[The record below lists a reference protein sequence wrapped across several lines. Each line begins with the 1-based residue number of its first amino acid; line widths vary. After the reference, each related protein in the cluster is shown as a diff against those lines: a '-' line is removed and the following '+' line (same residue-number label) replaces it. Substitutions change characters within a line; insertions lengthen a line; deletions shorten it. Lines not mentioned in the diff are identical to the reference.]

1 MAYLGNAPVV
11 GDSTNSFRLLDD
23 IASFTLTFDATDTAV
38 VSIANDTLSF
48 TNHRFVNGQK
58 VTYTDGGG
66 TAIGG
71 LSDGTSYFII
81 KVDQNTIKLATS
93 ASNAAS
99 STAINLTSGAAGGS
113 HTLNVK
119 FDGVNTKFKAT
130 FNNGKKAKIS
140 RAAQLSLSING
151 VVQQPQDS
159 SSPSVGYGVEADST
173 IVFSTAPVATDVVF
187 GSFIGE
193 VAASFDLE
201 DNTVDNF
208 TGDGSTT
215 IFNLSKEVPSSQD
228 VLVTIDG
235 VTQYPSDGSTTRAYS
250 VIDQALTFVSAPADG
265 TAIQARHIGFAG
277 ATTSAVTGFYGR
289 TGNAALINTDDISVQ
304 NISGVGATFT
314 SNVNIEGV
322 LTYEDVTNVDS
333 VGLITARSGISVSG
347 GDIKVG
353 SATTL
358 SQDNIF
364 TTGIVTATSFDGS
377 LNASQISSG
386 TVPTARLGS
395 GTASS
400 STFLRGD
407 STFQT
412 VNTDLVSDT
421 SPQLG
426 GTLDTNGNNIQFGDS
441 ETAQFGDSQ
450 EFQMWH
456 DGTNS
461 HIKNATGA
469 GIFQLRTDN
478 FRIVDAAIQHTYLTA
493 VQDGAVELYY
503 DNSKKLETTANGVGL
518 VGNLHFHDNEYA
530 LFGNANDLQIYHD
543 GSYNWIKSGVDGTTL
558 HIDHDLTQIRN
569 HGGTEVMAKFIE
581 NGAVELYY
589 DNSKKIETT
598 SGGALVTGNLYLN
611 DNGEFT
617 VGTGGD
623 FKIYHDGSNSFIV
636 NQTGN
641 LVIRSDNRIDF
652 QDSGGNESF
661 ASFIDNGAV
670 ELYYNGTKKFE
681 TTSSGTKTSAGTLEV
696 NGPSG
701 TSYTLEVKPLVSTPY
716 GLRVLE
722 PSSTSNGYPLLAVT
736 ENDGTTLF
744 RVDSGTGLARTRK
757 LEPVTDNTYDLGSS
771 SKRYANLYTTD
782 LQLSNEGKSNDVDG
796 TWGNYTIQ
804 EGENDLFLINNRSG
818 KKYKFNLTE
827 VS

>member
-71 LSDGTSYFII
+71 LTDGTSYFII
-81 KVDQNTIKLATS
+81 KVDQNTIKLATN

-193 VAASFDLE
+193 VAASFDIE

-265 TAIQARHIGFAG
+265 AAIQARHIGFAG
-277 ATTSAVTGFYGR
+277 ATSSAVTGFYGR
-289 TGNAALINTDDISVQ
+289 TGNTALISTDDISVQ

-314 SNVNIEGV
+314 GNLNIEGV

-333 VGLITARSGISVSG
+333 IGIITARAGVLVGSGI
-347 GDIKVG
+347 
-353 SATTL
+353 TL
-358 SQDNIF
+358 SKDGDGF
-364 TTGIVTATSFDGS
+364 FTGIVTATSYYGDGS
-377 LNASQISSG
+377 NLSNVTSTTINNNADN
-386 TVPTARLGS
+386 RLITGS
-395 GTASS
+395 GTANTLNGE
-400 STFLRGD
+400 STL
-407 STFQT
+407 TY
-412 VNTDLVSDT
+412 
-421 SPQLG
+421 
-426 GTLDTNGNNIQFGDS
+426 
-441 ETAQFGDSQ
+441 
-450 EFQMWH
+450 
-456 DGTNS
+456 DGTNLDLGDS
-461 HIKNATGA
+461 KPIRLGA
-469 GIFQLRTDN
+469 GQDLTLYHDGSNSYIDNNTGTLNILSADELRFYVN
-478 FRIVDAAIQHTYLTA
+478 NSEYAIRA
-493 VQDGAVELYY
+493 INNGAVNLYY
-503 DNSKKLETTANGVGL
+503 DNSKKLETTNTGVTVTGN
-518 VGNLHFHDNEYA
+518 VSPTGNLTLADGGELYLGAGGDIRMFHAN
-530 LFGNANDLQIYHD
+530 GNANFIQ
-543 GSYNWIKSGVDGTTL
+543 SYNDLDLRIHTFGTTASL
-558 HIDHDLTQIRN
+558 RLQVN
-569 HGGTEVMAKFIE
+569 ESENAVVCVP
-581 NGAVELYY
+581 NGATELYH
-589 DNSKKIETT
+589 NGTKNFETH
-598 SGGALVTGNLYLN
+598 SAGVKVSAGNLYL
-611 DNGEFT
+611 DRDSAKAVFGA
-617 VGTGGD
+617 
-623 FKIYHDGSNSFIV
+623 
-636 NQTGN
+636 
-641 LVIRSDNRIDF
+641 SDDL
-652 QDSGGNESF
+652 
-661 ASFIDNGAV
+661 
-670 ELYYNGTKKFE
+670 ELFHNGTDSYAVNKVGKFRIGNNHSNE
-681 TTSSGTKTSAGTLEV
+681 IKLFTNDTTRWNVGGSGHI
-696 NGPSG
+696 
-701 TSYTLEVKPLVSTPY
+701 
-716 GLRVLE
+716 
-722 PSSTSNGYPLLAVT
+722 YPDL
-736 ENDGTTLF
+736 N
-744 RVDSGTGLARTRK
+744 
-757 LEPVTDNTYDLGSS
+757 NTYDIGTSTY
-771 SKRYANLYTTD
+771 RVRNLYTND
-782 LQLSNEGKSNDVDG
+782 LNLSNEGGSNDVDG
-796 TWGNYTIQ
+796 TWGDYTIQ
-804 EGENDLFLINNRSG
+804 EGESDLFLINNRSG